1 MGQASASEHR
11 FGGRIGA
18 PTSGDATATTP
29 AVEVDIELDSASTA
43 VIFYEYHGADRFDKD
58 NPDPWFFD
66 LGWLLHVGVGVT
78 AFESDGVD
86 LEHTHLSVGVGA
98 SMNIGRYLF
107 VDVWPQLMVGE
118 AEIQGLAGGMAAV
131 GLYVR
136 PGAQIDNFFIG
147 LGIRYEAHA
156 SEVDAGGFDI
166 EYDVAGV
173 VTTLSAGIQF

>member
-11 FGGRIGA
+11 FGVRIGA

-29 AVEVDIELDSASTA
+29 AGEVDIELDSASTA

-66 LGWLLHVGVGVT
+66 LGWLLHVGVGAT
-78 AFESDGVD
+78 TFESHGVD

-118 AEIQGLAGGMAAV
+118 AEIQGYLVVWRRWASMCDRGHRSIIFLSV
-131 GLYVR
+131 S
-136 PGAQIDNFFIG
+136 I
-147 LGIRYEAHA
+147 LGTKHMP
-156 SEVDAGGFDI
+156 VK
-166 EYDVAGV
+166 
-173 VTTLSAGIQF
+173 